1 MAWTPPSD
9 AVVEQETPETP
20 SSTGWTPPSDA
31 VEAQPTVAK
40 TQWTPPADA
49 AAVTPAPAEK
59 KEGSFTGELIKGAK
73 GAAEYTLPSMGRQIA
88 LQGSADAM
96 IAKQKQLALMD
107 KIDRG
112 EIKSLR
118 DLKDDPAYEELRSSG
133 QNVGQLNA
141 YFANRGA
148 PEVAGKLRGGVQKDF
163 TNMVQSTATQID
175 VLNRYAKEHK
185 AKYGANVEKFTDIN
199 WTDPKVVSDFTQWLG
214 YNMGAGATQLAP
226 IMIAAAVAKQPGL
239 LATSG
244 AMGVSEAVGNRMKF
258 IQNKTKDM
266 PPEEQGKVIAEYV
279 AKTGDANLITGL
291 ASGSFDLLLGP
302 AAKAAKGTLAQAT
315 RELGKVAA
323 MKTAAKELPKDVL
336 QEGVTGGLQE
346 ATQIAAK
353 KALAEEGKSITMQN
367 VKDVI
372 DAIASE
378 AAGAPAGTAVNVGR
392 AGLFTPSAPK
402 EAPEVAPP
410 STVDELAAK
419 LESQGF
425 PAAEARKI
433 AEARMAPPQESE
445 ADREARLE
453 REAIQ
458 AENEPLPGEEAA
470 TVETATKAPAPAEEA
485 PTLESLTNEFID
497 QGFGWDEAR
506 VQAQLVLGREKPVI
520 TTPPT
525 PPSTIKTEA
534 APTQASVAAELM
546 DQGYSEQEAQ
556 VLARL
561 FMMRQE
567 GQVAPTE
574 GESRAARPDT
584 TADRGGVA
592 VPTQPAVSVPAAT
605 GVEGVEPTGVVP
617 AGQDVGRVAEGEGTQ
632 PSALTAEEHPAVKL
646 AREKA
651 AEAEAIR
658 AGAVDLTTERAQ
670 RRAIEQEVEAQMSR
684 LRDMVDRGLASDAD
698 IFEAQGLISSSD
710 SATEAGF
717 KINQFL
723 NQVEG
728 RKRPTETP
736 ATTGEELGT
745 EAPEAV
751 QTEAQG
757 QEAPAAPA
765 VTETGKK
772 RGRPAVLTPEEKA
785 AREEQRKADRAERGR
800 HERALNKA
808 EAALQKASE
817 PLDEGEF
824 ANDEELKEAQAD
836 QRAERRNAIKELLK
850 VSEESGLRPE
860 GKRARQVL
868 KDSGVPQT
876 EIEDIKRGLARAKKA
891 LTEDKNNL
899 LGPASAKGA
908 ANTKA
913 DPAFS
918 ATKTGAQAIAHIIRT
933 GNEFQK
939 EFAKRIRNFV
949 ADVRIVVLEKGDPV
963 PEQLQ
968 TSKNAEHWEKSRA
981 LYIENFKTGARV
993 IYVRGASFGN
1003 SQGANNVTMLHE
1015 LWHGAT
1021 VKKIALAQ
1029 MFIDQGTNLNTPLV
1043 KAYND
1048 LLNTMHAAQERF
1060 LELNDEGL
1068 LSPEVVDL
1076 ADSTD
1081 FSIIADPREFVAYG
1095 MTDAEFQ
1102 EFLMQAEG
1110 TIDQPNLFT
1119 RFVNGLRK
1127 LFGMPSNTINAM
1139 SDLLIASDSLLRAR
1153 TPATTTL
1160 EGEVAAEQAVPPEEK
1175 RATERTAEELAKDVR
1190 IAKKKVAQSRMGTD
1204 AQAEGIKLMQLARDP
1219 GKVLEILKDLWTTA
1233 SYTQRQV
1240 LVKLPTLDIL
1250 ADLAKDYGVPR
1261 IADIHRHVQEMNGMS
1276 VKFLE
1281 GAQQVI
1287 DGLRK
1292 VFKAHPQER
1301 PAVEAL
1307 VYESTLAQYD
1317 PADPTLKVRSPELDA
1332 DFNRL
1337 SKDSQNAYIMLR
1349 DYYENVHSMF
1359 RLLLDEQVNNLAEVS
1374 AEIKQNMMV
1383 MIRQSFETGDRI
1395 RPFFPLVR
1403 RGDFWVSVGK
1413 GQDRQFYM
1421 FESMAKRDAFA
1432 KTLKG
1437 DVKTGNDVGELRRFT
1452 QDASTLLKGLFDA
1465 IDNQDMTDADVKD
1478 GLKDAVY
1485 QIYLQT
1491 MPEQS
1496 FRKMFIHRKG
1506 VSGFSTDL
1514 VRNTASTASRMATQL
1529 AKLKY
1534 APILRNDLSAA
1545 RSSIEG
1551 RPELTPFIQ
1560 EAQRRVGAALSGVQ
1574 GGLMDTVAGLANK
1587 VSYLWF
1593 MSSAS
1598 SALIQPFS
1606 IYISGLPVLA
1616 ANHGGNWLGAA
1627 RELGKMVTHM
1637 NQYGVTRKNADG
1649 TLSYAAPSLANNT
1662 ALPEDERRAV
1672 QAMTERGVQESTY
1685 ASQVWGYARV
1695 PSANIDSIAG
1705 KGKRAADILIGGLMH
1720 NTERLTREAVY
1731 LASYRLGKKRGL
1743 STEEAINQAV
1753 ADTNEALSDYDVS
1766 NRPLWMQKGLGK
1778 IAFQFKM
1785 YPLHMLLLSATSFKR
1800 MLPFLNKEGKLAA
1813 AQKFFGLIG
1822 TSATL
1827 AGASGMMFFSPLMGL
1842 AGWIWKSL
1850 QDDDEWPE
1858 ELKDKDFET
1867 WFRTVFLPEHF
1878 GGIKLGDVPLSDLID
1893 RGPLNAL
1900 TGWDI
1905 SSRTSLN
1912 DLWGRDMKEMKTARE
1927 SFTAWVIDTF
1937 GGPSVSLGLGMIDAY
1952 EAFAMGDYQKGI
1964 EKATP
1969 SVIRNLIIANKYADE
1984 GIKTARGSELVPKEA
1999 VTKGDLFGQAIGFRP
2014 ERAAYAQAQAF
2025 KLTGIE
2031 QKVLNQRDTI
2041 MRKLNI
2047 AFKNENDENFDK
2059 VLTDEVTK
2067 FNAKNPEYKIDAE
2080 DIKNSLKKQAQMRET
2095 AQAGVN
2101 ITKKNVRLMQEALD
2115 NVSEVLERPAK

>member
-1 MAWTPPSD
+1 MLTFTPLD
-9 AVVEQETPETP
+9 VEQ
-20 SSTGWTPPSDA
+20 
-31 VEAQPTVAK
+31 
-40 TQWTPPADA
+40 DA
-49 AAVTPAPAEK
+49 APQASSELTFVPISEEPAKPEAPAATFVPLK
-59 KEGSFTGELIKGAK
+59 KEEGSFTGELVKGAK
-73 GAAEYTLPSMGRQIA
+73 GAAEYTIPSMGRQIA

-96 IAKQKQLALMD
+96 MAKQKQLALMD
-107 KIDRG
+107 KIDSG

-118 DLKDDPAYEELRSSG
+118 DLKADPSYEELRSAG

-141 YFANRGA
+141 YFANRGV

-163 TNMVQSTATQID
+163 TNMAQSTATQID

-185 AKYGANVEKFTDIN
+185 AKYGANVENFTDIN

-258 IQNKTKDM
+258 IQNKTKGM
-266 PPEEQGKVIAEYV
+266 PPEEQGKAIAEYV

-302 AAKAAKGTLAQAT
+302 AAKAAKGTLARAT
-315 RELGKVAA
+315 RELGKVGA
-323 MKTAAKELPKDVL
+323 MKAAAKELPKDVL

-353 KALAEEGKSITMQN
+353 KALAEEGKPITMQN
-367 VKDVI
+367 VKDVVN
-372 DAIASE
+372 AMAAE

-392 AGLFTPSAPK
+392 AGLFTPSAPQ
-402 EAPEVAPP
+402 EVPEVTPP

-458 AENEPLPGEEAA
+458 AENEPLTFIPLGEEGTSVPEA
-470 TVETATKAPAPAEEA
+470 APAEEA
-485 PTLESLTNEFID
+485 PTLESLTGEFMD
-497 QGFGWDEAR
+497 QGLSEEEAR
-506 VQAQLVLGREKPVI
+506 VQAQLVLDREKPVVAA
-520 TTPPT
+520 PPT

-534 APTQASVAAELM
+534 PPTQASVAAELM

-567 GQVAPTE
+567 GQVAPTQ

-592 VPTQPAVSVPAAT
+592 VPAQPAVSVPAAT
-605 GVEGVEPTGVVP
+605 GVEGVEPTGVVS
-617 AGQDVGRVAEGEGTQ
+617 AGQDVGRAVEGEGAQ
-632 PSALTAEEHPAVKL
+632 PSALTEDRPEIAQQRAVLDRVLPKQVGGMEL
-646 AREKA
+646 ESVTPYSGNWYVKYKKTNASGMVSSSGAPIDADMLVGKSDDE
-651 AEAEAIR
+651 IR
-658 AGAVDLTTERAQ
+658 ALVTERLAKNG
-670 RRAIEQEVEAQMSR
+670 IKEA
-684 LRDMVDRGLASDAD
+684 
-698 IFEAQGLISSSD
+698 
-710 SATEAGF
+710 
-717 KINQFL
+717 
-723 NQVEG
+723 
-728 RKRPTETP
+728 PTETP
-736 ATTGEELGT
+736 ATTGEALGT

-751 QTEAQG
+751 QAEAQG
-757 QEAPAAPA
+757 QEEPTAP
-765 VTETGKK
+765 VTGKK

-800 HERALNKA
+800 HERALSKA

-824 ANDEELKEAQAD
+824 ANDEELKEAQND

-876 EIEDIKRGLARAKKA
+876 EIDDIKRGMERAKKA
-891 LTEDKNNL
+891 LSEDKNNL
-899 LGPASAKGA
+899 LGPASARGA

-933 GNEFQK
+933 GNAFQQM
-939 EFAKRIRNFV
+939 FAQRIRNFV
-949 ADVRIVVLEKGDPV
+949 SNVRIVVLEKGDPV

-968 TSKNAEHWEKSRA
+968 TGKNAEHWEKSRA
-981 LYIENFKTGARV
+981 LYIENFDTGDRV

-1015 LWHGAT
+1015 LWHAAT

-1029 MFIDQGTNLNTPLV
+1029 MFIDQGINLNTPLV

-1095 MTDAEFQ
+1095 MTDEEFQ

-1127 LFGMPSNTINAM
+1127 LFGMPSNTVNAM

-1175 RATERTAEELAKDVR
+1175 KATERTAEELAKDVR

-1250 ADLAKDYGVPR
+1250 ADWAKDYGVPR

-1383 MIRQSFETGDRI
+1383 MIRQAFETGDRI

-1413 GQDRQFYM
+1413 GPNRQFYM
-1421 FESMAKRDAFA
+1421 FENMAKRDAFA

-1506 VSGFSTDL
+1506 ISGFSTDL

-1574 GGLMDTVAGLANK
+1574 GGLMDAVAGLANK

-1649 TLSYAAPSLANNT
+1649 TLSYTSPSLANNT

-1766 NRPLWMQKGLGK
+1766 NRPLWMQRGLGK

-1878 GGIKLGDVPLSDLID
+1878 GDIKLGDVPLSDLID

-1969 SVIRNLIIANKYADE
+1969 SAIRNLIIANKYADE
-1984 GIKTARGSELVPKEA
+1984 GVKTARGSELIPKEA
-1999 VTKGDLFGQAIGFRP
+1999 LTKGELFGQAIGFRP
-2014 ERAAYAQAQAF
+2014 DRAAYAQAQAF

-2031 QKVLNQRDTI
+2031 QQVLNQRDTI

-2101 ITKKNVRLMQEALD
+2101 ITKKNARLMQEALD

>member
-1 MAWTPPSD
+1 MLTFTPLD
-9 AVVEQETPETP
+9 AEQ
-20 SSTGWTPPSDA
+20 
-31 VEAQPTVAK
+31 
-40 TQWTPPADA
+40 DA
-49 AAVTPAPAEK
+49 APQASSELTFVPISEEPAKPEAPAATFVPLK
-59 KEGSFTGELIKGAK
+59 KEEGSFTGELVKGAK
-73 GAAEYTLPSMGRQIA
+73 GAAEYTIPSMGRQIA

-107 KIDRG
+107 KIDSG

-118 DLKDDPAYEELRSSG
+118 DLKADPSYEELRSAG

-141 YFANRGA
+141 YFANRGV

-163 TNMVQSTATQID
+163 TNMAQSTATQID

-258 IQNKTKDM
+258 IQNKTKGM
-266 PPEEQGKVIAEYV
+266 PPEEQGKAIAEYV

-315 RELGKVAA
+315 RELGKVGA
-323 MKTAAKELPKDVL
+323 MKAAAKELPKDVL

-353 KALAEEGKSITMQN
+353 KALAEEGKPITMQN

-372 DAIASE
+372 DAMASE
-378 AAGAPAGTAVNVGR
+378 AAGAPAGTVVNVGR
-392 AGLFTPSAPK
+392 AGLFTPSAPQ
-402 EAPEVAPP
+402 EVPEVTPP

-458 AENEPLPGEEAA
+458 AENEPLTFVPLGEEG
-470 TVETATKAPAPAEEA
+470 TPVPKAAPAEEA
-485 PTLESLTNEFID
+485 PTLESLTGEFMD
-497 QGFGWDEAR
+497 QGLSEEEAR
-506 VQAQLVLGREKPVI
+506 VQAQLVLDREKPVVAA
-520 TTPPT
+520 PPT

-534 APTQASVAAELM
+534 PPTQASVAAELM

-567 GQVAPTE
+567 GQVAPTQ

-584 TADRGGVA
+584 TADRGSVA
-592 VPTQPAVSVPAAT
+592 VPAQPAVSVPAAT
-605 GVEGVEPTGVVP
+605 GAEGVEPTGVVS
-617 AGQDVGRVAEGEGTQ
+617 AGQDVGRVAEGEGAQ

-670 RRAIEQEVEAQMSR
+670 RRAIEQEVEAQMAR

-698 IFEAQGLISSSD
+698 IFEAQDLISSSD
-710 SATEAGF
+710 SAVEAGS

-751 QTEAQG
+751 QAEAQG
-757 QEAPAAPA
+757 QEEPTAP
-765 VTETGKK
+765 VTGKK

-800 HERALNKA
+800 HERALSKA

-824 ANDEELKEAQAD
+824 ANDEELKEAQND

-876 EIEDIKRGLARAKKA
+876 EIDDIKRGMERAKKA
-891 LTEDKNNL
+891 LSEDKNNL
-899 LGPASAKGA
+899 LGPASARGA

-933 GNEFQK
+933 GNAFQQM
-939 EFAKRIRNFV
+939 FAQRIRNFV
-949 ADVRIVVLEKGDPV
+949 SNVRIVVLEKGDPV

-968 TSKNAEHWEKSRA
+968 TGKNAEHWEKSRA
-981 LYIENFKTGARV
+981 LYIENFDTGDRV

-1015 LWHGAT
+1015 LWHAAT

-1029 MFIDQGTNLNTPLV
+1029 MFIDQGINLNTPLV

-1095 MTDAEFQ
+1095 MTDEEFQ

-1175 RATERTAEELAKDVR
+1175 KATERTAEELAKDVR
-1190 IAKKKVAQSRMGTD
+1190 IAKKKVAQSIMGTN

-1250 ADLAKDYGVPR
+1250 ADWAKDYGVPR

-1383 MIRQSFETGDRI
+1383 MIRQAFETGDRI

-1413 GQDRQFYM
+1413 GPNRQFYM
-1421 FESMAKRDAFA
+1421 FENMAKRDAFA

-1506 VSGFSTDL
+1506 ISGFSTDL

-1587 VSYLWF
+1587 ASYLWF

-1649 TLSYAAPSLANNT
+1649 TLSYASPSLANNT

-1766 NRPLWMQKGLGK
+1766 NRPLWMQRGLGK

-1878 GGIKLGDVPLSDLID
+1878 GDIKLGNVRLSDLID

-1999 VTKGDLFGQAIGFRP
+1999 VTKGELFGQAIGFRP
-2014 ERAAYAQAQAF
+2014 DRAAYAQAQAF

-2047 AFKNENDENFDK
+2047 AFKNENDENFERILDE
-2059 VLTDEVTK
+2059 EVTK
-2067 FNAKNPEYKIDAE
+2067 FNAKNPENKIEAK
-2080 DIKNSLKKQAQMRET
+2080 DIMDSLKKQAQMRET

-2101 ITKKNVRLMQEALD
+2101 ITKKNARLMQEALD
-2115 NVSEVLERPAK
+2115 NVSDVLERPAK